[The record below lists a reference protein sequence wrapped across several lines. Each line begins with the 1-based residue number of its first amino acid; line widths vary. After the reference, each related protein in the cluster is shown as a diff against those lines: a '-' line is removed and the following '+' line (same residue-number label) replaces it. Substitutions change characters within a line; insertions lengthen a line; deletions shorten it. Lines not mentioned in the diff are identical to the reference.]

1 MRICVALLN
10 EAAGDLL
17 KLDDFELIVVYLK
30 TEPRMWPRERLD
42 AVMESALVMHDL
54 TDEEVHRLDTDAA
67 ANDDVP
73 RVISPSPVKRASTPS
88 LIDVGEPTQSTEE
101 TAEEATLSGREDD
114 KILDVL
120 AMLDLDDWT
129 TLDYDTEHPNS
140 LDARHHCS
148 DAASS

>member
-17 KLDDFELIVVYLK
+17 KLDDFELLVVYLK
-30 TEPRMWPRERLD
+30 TEPRTWPRERLN
-42 AVMESALVMHDL
+42 AVMESALAMHDL
-54 TDEEVHRLDTDAA
+54 TDEEVDRLDKDAA

-88 LIDVGEPTQSTEE
+88 LIDVGESTQSAEETTEE
-101 TAEEATLSGREDD
+101 AASSVQEDE

-129 TLDYDTEHPNS
+129 TLDYDTEHPNAPDRI
-140 LDARHHCS
+140 DAPPL
-148 DAASS
+148 